1 MRETLP
7 PESSDVLRAMKT
19 TLTTAGGST
28 VHLALAVVLLA
39 ACSVNLLLVCA
50 RL

>member
-1 MRETLP
+1 M
-7 PESSDVLRAMKT
+7 T
-19 TLTTAGGST
+19 TMLATADGSR

-39 ACSVNLLLVCA
+39 ACSANLLLVCA

>member
-1 MRETLP
+1 MET
-7 PESSDVLRAMKT
+7 MF
-19 TLTTAGGST
+19 TTAGGRR
-28 VHLALAVVLLA
+28 VHLALAVILLA

>member
-1 MRETLP
+1 MRTI
-7 PESSDVLRAMKT
+7 
-19 TLTTAGGST
+19 LTTAGGSR

>member
-1 MRETLP
+1 MR
-7 PESSDVLRAMKT
+7 T

-28 VHLALAVVLLA
+28 VYLALAVILLT

>member
-1 MRETLP
+1 MF
-7 PESSDVLRAMKT
+7 SAMKT
-19 TLTTAGGST
+19 TLTTAGGSRM
-28 VHLALAVVLLA
+28 HLALAVVLLT

>member
-1 MRETLP
+1 MFSAMR
-7 PESSDVLRAMKT
+7 T
-19 TLTTAGGST
+19 TLKTAGGSR
-28 VHLALAVVLLA
+28 VHLALAIILLA

>member
-1 MRETLP
+1 MRTI
-7 PESSDVLRAMKT
+7 
-19 TLTTAGGST
+19 LTTTGGSR
-28 VHLALAVVLLA
+28 VHLALAVILLT